1 MGRVLV
7 LPTAI
12 GADEVMQ
19 SLGCSRSTAYALI
32 ARLRRE
38 AGLPV
43 ARGTLARVDLRTFQA
58 YYAREYEGDRDGCA
72 YNSEGRSGTAPTT
85 RRSRSGERVRLWSDD
100 LPIFRTTVPGLPTLD
115 ADGWQLTPRNRTK
128 DTP

>member
-58 YYAREYEGDRDGCA
+58 YYAREYEGDGCA

-85 RRSRSGERVRLWSDD
+85 RRSRAASASGAERR
-100 LPIFRTTVPGLPTLD
+100 PAATT
-115 ADGWQLTPRNRTK
+115 ARQQRRQLANSNAGELIPFTRPRGA
-128 DTP
+128 